1 MCSYMQKIGQ
11 SQGSMFHTKAVIMS
25 FYILQELNLKVGTGF
40 FFFFSNFKI
49 LETFVVAL
57 SKALSEKTQVVQ
69 KMHSSEK

>member
-1 MCSYMQKIGQ
+1 
-11 SQGSMFHTKAVIMS
+11 MFRTKAIIMS
-25 FYILQELNLKVGTGF
+25 FYILQELNLKVGAGF
-40 FFFFSNFKI
+40 FFLSNFKI

>member
-11 SQGSMFHTKAVIMS
+11 SQGSMFRTKAVIMS
-25 FYILQELNLKVGTGF
+25 FYILQELNLKVGTG